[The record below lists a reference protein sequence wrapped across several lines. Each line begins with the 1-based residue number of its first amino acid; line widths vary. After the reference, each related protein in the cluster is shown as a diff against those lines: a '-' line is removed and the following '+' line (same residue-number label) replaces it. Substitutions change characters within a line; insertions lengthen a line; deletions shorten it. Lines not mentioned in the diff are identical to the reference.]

1 MPYFIKAR
9 KFTADAA
16 DAVKLGDPSDNFRS
30 RRNRRSGISKKKERD
45 KSKADAHRRRE
56 SEEQLYS
63 TIIDWLADQRET

>member
-1 MPYFIKAR
+1 MHQTIFA
-9 KFTADAA
+9 ADAA
-16 DAVKLGDPSDNFRS
+16 DATEYLKREE
-30 RRNRRSGISKKKERD
+30 KKRD

>member
-1 MPYFIKAR
+1 MHQTIFA
-9 KFTADAA
+9 ADAA
-16 DAVKLGDPSDNFRS
+16 DAAEYL
-30 RRNRRSGISKKKERD
+30 KKKKRD